1 MEKAWWLLKKIK
13 IEPSYGPAIP
23 LVGIYV
29 CMLSHFSCAWLFATP
44 MTIACKALLS
54 IGLSWQEY
62 WGGLPFPPPG
72 DLSDPG
78 IEPVSPAL
86 AGGFFNTEP
95 SGKLSMT
102 WTNLFHSNYMAY
114 GEYYTCFISKNWG
127 IQRWRDFFVQMSWS
141 KIWEKG
147 IWTQSIW
154 LWDLIYLYSI

>member
-1 MEKAWWLLKKIK
+1 M
-13 IEPSYGPAIP
+13 SNSFVIP
-23 LVGIYV
+23 WTVTRQAP
-29 CMLSHFSCAWLFATP
+29 LSMGFPRH
-44 MTIACKALLS
+44 
-54 IGLSWQEY
+54 EY
-62 WGGLPFPPPG
+62 WSGLPFPPPG